1 MLGLIK
7 KDLLLIKANL
17 KSMIII
23 FVIYIMLA
31 FQGTLD
37 VTFIIPII
45 GIMLFIS
52 TFSYD
57 DFNNWNS
64 YAVTLPDGRR
74 NVVRAKYIVSIILMI
89 ILAVVAFFIG
99 IGISYIKTNSINL
112 DEIISS
118 LMGTMLSSV
127 IIISLLYPIV
137 FKFGATNG
145 RIILFAVVFGIAGI
159 GTLIAQFI
167 DMTPIINIINKLDN
181 YLLIAIPIIYIILL
195 GISYLISSKY
205 QAKYIKIKNFKNVTY
220 ESSLYIE
227 PLNKTF
233 LKEKSL

>member
-7 KDLLLIKANL
+7 KDFLLIKANL

-31 FQGTLD
+31 FQGTFD
-37 VTFIIPII
+37 VTFIIPLI

-64 YAVTLPDGRR
+64 YAVTLPDGRK
-74 NVVRAKYIVSIILMI
+74 NVVRAKYIASIILTI
-89 ILAVVAFFIG
+89 ILAAVALVIG
-99 IGISYIKTNSINL
+99 IGISYTKTNSINL

-159 GTLIAQFI
+159 GALIAQFV
-167 DMTPIINIINKLDN
+167 DMTFIIDIINGLDS
-181 YLLIAIPIIYIILL
+181 YSLIAIPIISVILL
-195 GISYLISSKY
+195 GISYLISNKIY
-205 QAKYIKIKNFKNVTY
+205 Q
-220 ESSLYIE
+220 
-227 PLNKTF
+227 NKEF
-233 LKEKSL
+233 

>member
-7 KDLLLIKANL
+7 KDFLLIKSNL
-17 KSMIII
+17 KSMAII
-23 FVIYIMLA
+23 FIIYLMLS
-31 FQGTLD
+31 FQGIFD
-37 VTFIIPII
+37 ITFIVPLI

-64 YAVTLPDGRR
+64 YAVTLPNGRK
-74 NVVRAKYIVSIILMI
+74 NVVRAKYIASIILTI
-89 ILAVVAFFIG
+89 ILAIVSLTIG
-99 IGISYIKTNSINL
+99 IGISYTKTNSINL

-159 GTLIAQFI
+159 GALIAQFV
-167 DMTPIINIINKLDN
+167 DTTPIINMINRLDS
-181 YLLIAIPIIYIILL
+181 YSLIAIPIISAILL
-195 GISYLISSKY
+195 GISYLISNKIY
-205 QAKYIKIKNFKNVTY
+205 Q
-220 ESSLYIE
+220 
-227 PLNKTF
+227 NKEF
-233 LKEKSL
+233 

>member
-7 KDLLLIKANL
+7 KDFLLIKANL

-31 FQGTLD
+31 FQGTFD

-74 NVVRAKYIVSIILMI
+74 NVVRAKYIASIILTVVLGI
-89 ILAVVAFFIG
+89 IALAIG
-99 IGISYIKTNSINL
+99 IGISYIKTNAINL
-112 DEIISS
+112 NEIISS
-118 LMGTMLSSV
+118 LMGTALSN
-127 IIISLLYPIV
+127 ITIISLLYPIV

-145 RIILFAVVFGIAGI
+145 KIILFAVVFGIGGI
-159 GTLIAQFI
+159 VALVSNFI
-167 DMTPIINIINKLDN
+167 DMTSVINMINGLEN
-181 YLLIAIPIIYIILL
+181 YSIIAIPIISVILL
-195 GISYLISSKY
+195 GISYLISNKIY
-205 QAKYIKIKNFKNVTY
+205 Q
-220 ESSLYIE
+220 
-227 PLNKTF
+227 NKEF
-233 LKEKSL
+233 

>member
-7 KDLLLIKANL
+7 KDFLLIKANL

-37 VTFIIPII
+37 VTFIIPLI
-45 GIMLFIS
+45 GIILFLS

-64 YAVTLPDGRR
+64 YAVTLPNGRK
-74 NVVRAKYIVSIILMI
+74 NVVRAKYIASIILMI

-145 RIILFAVVFGIAGI
+145 RIILFAVVFGIVGI

-195 GISYLISSKY
+195 GISYLISSKIY
-205 QAKYIKIKNFKNVTY
+205 Q
-220 ESSLYIE
+220 
-227 PLNKTF
+227 NKEF
-233 LKEKSL
+233 

>member
-7 KDLLLIKANL
+7 KDFLLIKANL

-37 VTFIIPII
+37 ATFIIPLI
-45 GIMLFIS
+45 GIILFLS

-64 YAVTLPDGRR
+64 YAVTLPNGRK
-74 NVVRAKYIVSIILMI
+74 NVVRAKYIASTILMI
-89 ILAVVAFFIG
+89 ILAVVAFSIG

-118 LMGTMLSSV
+118 LMGTMLSIV
-127 IIISLLYPIV
+127 IINSLLYPIV

-167 DMTPIINIINKLDN
+167 DMAAIINIINKLDN
-181 YLLIAIPIIYIILL
+181 YLLIVIPIIYIILL
-195 GISYLISSKY
+195 GISYLISSKIY
-205 QAKYIKIKNFKNVTY
+205 Q
-220 ESSLYIE
+220 
-227 PLNKTF
+227 NKEF
-233 LKEKSL
+233 

>member
-7 KDLLLIKANL
+7 KDFLLIKANL

-37 VTFIIPII
+37 ATFIIPLI
-45 GIMLFIS
+45 GIILFLS

-64 YAVTLPDGRR
+64 YAVTLPNGRK
-74 NVVRAKYIVSIILMI
+74 NVVRAKYIASTILMI
-89 ILAVVAFFIG
+89 ILAVVAFSIG

-118 LMGTMLSSV
+118 LKGTMLSIV
-127 IIISLLYPIV
+127 IINSLLYPIV

-167 DMTPIINIINKLDN
+167 DMAPIINIINKLDN
-181 YLLIAIPIIYIILL
+181 YLLIVIPIIYIILL
-195 GISYLISSKY
+195 GISYLISSKIY
-205 QAKYIKIKNFKNVTY
+205 Q
-220 ESSLYIE
+220 
-227 PLNKTF
+227 NKEF
-233 LKEKSL
+233 

>member
-7 KDLLLIKANL
+7 KDFLLIKANL

-31 FQGTLD
+31 FQGTFD
-37 VTFIIPII
+37 VTFIIPLI

-64 YAVTLPDGRR
+64 YAVTLPDGRK
-74 NVVRAKYIVSIILMI
+74 NVVRAKYIASIILTI
-89 ILAVVAFFIG
+89 ILAAVALTIG
-99 IGISYIKTNSINL
+99 IGISYTKTNSINL

-118 LMGTMLSSV
+118 LMGTMLSSI

-159 GTLIAQFI
+159 GALIAQFV
-167 DMTPIINIINKLDN
+167 DTTPIINMINRLDS
-181 YLLIAIPIIYIILL
+181 YSLIAIPIISAILL
-195 GISYLISSKY
+195 GISYLISNKIY
-205 QAKYIKIKNFKNVTY
+205 Q
-220 ESSLYIE
+220 
-227 PLNKTF
+227 NKEF
-233 LKEKSL
+233 

>member
-7 KDLLLIKANL
+7 KDFLLIKANL
-17 KSMIII
+17 KSMAMI
-23 FVIYIMLA
+23 FIVYLILA
-31 FQGTLD
+31 FQGTFD
-37 VTFIIPII
+37 VIFIIPLI

-64 YAVTLPDGRR
+64 YAVTLPNGRK
-74 NVVRAKYIVSIILMI
+74 NVVRAKYIASIILTI
-89 ILAVVAFFIG
+89 ILAIVSLTIG
-99 IGISYIKTNSINL
+99 IGISYTKTNSINL

-118 LMGTMLSSV
+118 LMGTMLSSI

-159 GTLIAQFI
+159 GALIAQFV
-167 DMTPIINIINKLDN
+167 DTTPIINMINRLDS
-181 YLLIAIPIIYIILL
+181 YSLIAIPIISAILL
-195 GISYLISSKY
+195 GISYLISNKIY
-205 QAKYIKIKNFKNVTY
+205 Q
-220 ESSLYIE
+220 
-227 PLNKTF
+227 NKEF
-233 LKEKSL
+233 

>member
-7 KDLLLIKANL
+7 KDFLLIKANL
-17 KSMIII
+17 KSMVII
-23 FVIYIMLA
+23 FIVYLILA
-31 FQGTLD
+31 FQGTFD
-37 VTFIIPII
+37 VIFIVPLI

-64 YAVTLPDGRR
+64 YAVTLPDGRK
-74 NVVRAKYIVSIILMI
+74 NVVRAKYIASIILTV
-89 ILAVVAFFIG
+89 ILGVIALAIG
-99 IGISYIKTNSINL
+99 VGISYTKANSINL

-127 IIISLLYPIV
+127 IIIALLYPIV

-159 GTLIAQFI
+159 GALIAQFV
-167 DMTPIINIINKLDN
+167 DMTSIINMINRLDS
-181 YLLIAIPIIYIILL
+181 YSLIAIPIISVILI
-195 GISYLISSKY
+195 GISYLISSKIY
-205 QAKYIKIKNFKNVTY
+205 Q
-220 ESSLYIE
+220 
-227 PLNKTF
+227 NKEF
-233 LKEKSL
+233 

>member
-7 KDLLLIKANL
+7 KDFLLIKANS
-17 KSMIII
+17 KQMVII
-23 FVIYIMLA
+23 FIVYLMLA
-31 FQGTLD
+31 FQGTFD
-37 VTFIIPII
+37 ATFIVPLI

-74 NVVRAKYIVSIILMI
+74 NVVRAKYIASIILTV
-89 ILAVVAFFIG
+89 ILGAVALAISA
-99 IGISYIKTNSINL
+99 GISYTKTNSINV
-112 DEIISS
+112 DEIMSS

-127 IIISLLYPIV
+127 IIISLLYPSV

-159 GTLIAQFI
+159 GALIAQFV
-167 DMTPIINIINKLDN
+167 DTTPIINMINRLDN
-181 YLLIAIPIIYIILL
+181 YSLIAIPIISVVLL
-195 GISYLISSKY
+195 GISYLISNKIY
-205 QAKYIKIKNFKNVTY
+205 QR
-220 ESSLYIE
+220 
-227 PLNKTF
+227 
-233 LKEKSL
+233 KEF

>member
-7 KDLLLIKANL
+7 KDFLLIKANS

-23 FVIYIMLA
+23 FIIYLMMA
-31 FQGTLD
+31 FQGTFD
-37 VTFIIPII
+37 VTFIIPLI

-64 YAVTLPDGRR
+64 YAVTLPNGRK
-74 NVVRAKYIVSIILMI
+74 NVVRAKYIASIILTI
-89 ILAVVAFFIG
+89 ILGIVSLAIG
-99 IGISYIKTNSINL
+99 VGIDYAKTNSINL
-112 DEIISS
+112 DETISS
-118 LMGTMLSSV
+118 LMGTVLSSV

-159 GTLIAQFI
+159 GALIAQFV
-167 DMTPIINIINKLDN
+167 DTTPIINMINRLDS
-181 YLLIAIPIIYIILL
+181 YALVAIPIISVILL
-195 GISYLISSKY
+195 GISYLISNKIYQSKE
-205 QAKYIKIKNFKNVTY
+205 F
-220 ESSLYIE
+220 
-227 PLNKTF
+227 
-233 LKEKSL
+233 

>member
-7 KDLLLIKANL
+7 KDFLLIKANL

-37 VTFIIPII
+37 ATFIIPLI
-45 GIMLFIS
+45 GIILFLS

-64 YAVTLPDGRR
+64 YAVTLPNGRK
-74 NVVRAKYIVSIILMI
+74 NVVRAKYIASTILMI
-89 ILAVVAFFIG
+89 ILAVVAFSIG

-118 LMGTMLSSV
+118 LMGTMLSIV
-127 IIISLLYPIV
+127 IINSLLYPIV

-167 DMTPIINIINKLDN
+167 DMAPIINIINKLDN
-181 YLLIAIPIIYIILL
+181 YLLIVIPIIYIILL
-195 GISYLISSKY
+195 VISYLIS
-205 QAKYIKIKNFKNVTY
+205 IKIY
-220 ESSLYIE
+220 Q
-227 PLNKTF
+227 NKEF
-233 LKEKSL
+233 

>member
-7 KDLLLIKANL
+7 KDFLIIKANL

-31 FQGTLD
+31 FQGTFD
-37 VTFIIPII
+37 VTFIIPLI

-64 YAVTLPDGRR
+64 YAVTLPNGRK
-74 NVVRAKYIVSIILMI
+74 NVVRAKYIASIILTI
-89 ILAVVAFFIG
+89 ILAIVSLTIG
-99 IGISYIKTNSINL
+99 IGISYTKTNSINL

-118 LMGTMLSSV
+118 LMGTMLSSI

-159 GTLIAQFI
+159 GALIAQFV
-167 DMTPIINIINKLDN
+167 DMTFIINMINRLDS
-181 YLLIAIPIIYIILL
+181 YALVAIPIISAILL
-195 GISYLISSKY
+195 GISYLISNKIY
-205 QAKYIKIKNFKNVTY
+205 Q
-220 ESSLYIE
+220 
-227 PLNKTF
+227 NKEF
-233 LKEKSL
+233 

>member
-7 KDLLLIKANL
+7 KDFLLIKANS
-17 KSMIII
+17 KQMVII
-23 FVIYIMLA
+23 FIVYLMLA
-31 FQGTLD
+31 FQGTFD
-37 VTFIIPII
+37 VTFIIPLI

-64 YAVTLPDGRR
+64 YAVTLPDGRK
-74 NVVRAKYIVSIILMI
+74 NVVKAKYIASIILTI
-89 ILAVVAFFIG
+89 ILAIVSLAIG
-99 IGISYIKTNSINL
+99 IGISYTQKNSINL

-118 LMGTMLSSV
+118 QMGTMLSSV

-159 GTLIAQFI
+159 GALIEQFI
-167 DMTPIINIINKLDN
+167 DMTLIINIINGLDS
-181 YLLIAIPIIYIILL
+181 YSLIAIPIISVILL
-195 GISYLISSKY
+195 GISYLISNKIY
-205 QAKYIKIKNFKNVTY
+205 Q
-220 ESSLYIE
+220 
-227 PLNKTF
+227 NKEF
-233 LKEKSL
+233 

>member
-7 KDLLLIKANL
+7 KDFLLIKANL
-17 KSMIII
+17 KSMAII
-23 FVIYIMLA
+23 FIVYLILA
-31 FQGTLD
+31 FQGTFD
-37 VTFIIPII
+37 VTFIIPLI

-64 YAVTLPDGRR
+64 YAVTLPDGRK
-74 NVVRAKYIVSIILMI
+74 NVVRAKYIASIILTI
-89 ILAVVAFFIG
+89 ILAAVALVIG
-99 IGISYIKTNSINL
+99 IGISYTKTNSINL
-112 DEIISS
+112 NEIISS

-159 GTLIAQFI
+159 GAFIAQFV
-167 DMTPIINIINKLDN
+167 DMTFIINMINRLDS
-181 YLLIAIPIIYIILL
+181 YALVAIPIISVILL
-195 GISYLISSKY
+195 GISYLISNKIY
-205 QAKYIKIKNFKNVTY
+205 Q
-220 ESSLYIE
+220 
-227 PLNKTF
+227 NKEF
-233 LKEKSL
+233 

>member
-7 KDLLLIKANL
+7 KDFLLIKANL
-17 KSMIII
+17 KSMVII
-23 FVIYIMLA
+23 FIVYLILA
-31 FQGTLD
+31 FQGTFD
-37 VTFIIPII
+37 VTFIIPLI

-64 YAVTLPDGRR
+64 YAVTLPNGRK
-74 NVVRAKYIVSIILMI
+74 NVVRAKYISSIILTVVLGI
-89 ILAVVAFFIG
+89 VALAIG
-99 IGISYIKTNSINL
+99 LGISYTKTNTINL

-118 LMGTMLSSV
+118 LMGTVLSSV

-159 GTLIAQFI
+159 GALISNFV
-167 DMTPIINIINKLDN
+167 DMTSVINMINGLDN
-181 YLLIAIPIIYIILL
+181 YSLIAIPIISIILL
-195 GISYLISSKY
+195 GISYLISNKIYQSKE
-205 QAKYIKIKNFKNVTY
+205 F
-220 ESSLYIE
+220 
-227 PLNKTF
+227 
-233 LKEKSL
+233 

>member
-7 KDLLLIKANL
+7 KDFLLIKANS
-17 KSMIII
+17 KQMVII
-23 FVIYIMLA
+23 FIVYLMLA
-31 FQGTLD
+31 FQGTFD
-37 VTFIIPII
+37 ATFIVPLI

-74 NVVRAKYIVSIILMI
+74 NVVRAKYIASIILTV
-89 ILAVVAFFIG
+89 ILGAVALAISA
-99 IGISYIKTNSINL
+99 GISYTKTNSINV
-112 DEIISS
+112 DEIMSS

-159 GTLIAQFI
+159 GALIAQFV
-167 DMTPIINIINKLDN
+167 DMTFIIDIINGLDS
-181 YLLIAIPIIYIILL
+181 YSLIAIPIISVILL
-195 GISYLISSKY
+195 GISYLISNKIY
-205 QAKYIKIKNFKNVTY
+205 QR
-220 ESSLYIE
+220 
-227 PLNKTF
+227 
-233 LKEKSL
+233 KEF

>member
-7 KDLLLIKANL
+7 KDFLIIKANL
-17 KSMIII
+17 KSM
-23 FVIYIMLA
+23 VITFIVYLMLA
-31 FQGTLD
+31 FQGTFD

-99 IGISYIKTNSINL
+99 IGISYIKTNAINL
-112 DEIISS
+112 NEIISS
-118 LMGTMLSSV
+118 LMGTALSS
-127 IIISLLYPIV
+127 ITIISLLYPIV

-145 RIILFAVVFGIAGI
+145 KIILFAVVFGIGGI
-159 GTLIAQFI
+159 VALVSNFI
-167 DMTPIINIINKLDN
+167 DMTSVINMINGLDN
-181 YLLIAIPIIYIILL
+181 YSLIAIPIISVILL
-195 GISYLISSKY
+195 GISYLISSKIY
-205 QAKYIKIKNFKNVTY
+205 Q
-220 ESSLYIE
+220 
-227 PLNKTF
+227 NKEF
-233 LKEKSL
+233 

>member
-7 KDLLLIKANL
+7 KDFLIIKANL
-17 KSMIII
+17 KSM
-23 FVIYIMLA
+23 VITFIVYLMLA
-31 FQGTLD
+31 FQGTFD

-74 NVVRAKYIVSIILMI
+74 NVVRAKYIASIILTVVLGI
-89 ILAVVAFFIG
+89 IALAIG
-99 IGISYIKTNSINL
+99 IGISYIKTNAINL
-112 DEIISS
+112 NEIISS
-118 LMGTMLSSV
+118 LMGTALSSI

-145 RIILFAVVFGIAGI
+145 KIILFAVVFGIGGI
-159 GTLIAQFI
+159 VALVSNFI
-167 DMTPIINIINKLDN
+167 DMTSVINMINGLDN
-181 YLLIAIPIIYIILL
+181 YSLIAIPIISVILL
-195 GISYLISSKY
+195 GISYLISNKIY
-205 QAKYIKIKNFKNVTY
+205 Q
-220 ESSLYIE
+220 
-227 PLNKTF
+227 NKEF
-233 LKEKSL
+233 

>member
-7 KDLLLIKANL
+7 KDFLLIKANS
-17 KSMIII
+17 KQMVII
-23 FVIYIMLA
+23 FIVYLMLA
-31 FQGTLD
+31 FQGTFD
-37 VTFIIPII
+37 VTFIIPLI

-64 YAVTLPDGRR
+64 YAVTLPNGRK
-74 NVVRAKYIVSIILMI
+74 NVVRAKYIASIILTI
-89 ILAVVAFFIG
+89 ILAIVSLTIG
-99 IGISYIKTNSINL
+99 IGISYTKTNSINL

-118 LMGTMLSSV
+118 LMGTMLSCV

-159 GTLIAQFI
+159 GALIAQFV
-167 DMTPIINIINKLDN
+167 DTTPIINMINRLDS
-181 YLLIAIPIIYIILL
+181 YSLIAIPIISAILL
-195 GISYLISSKY
+195 GISYLISNKIY
-205 QAKYIKIKNFKNVTY
+205 Q
-220 ESSLYIE
+220 
-227 PLNKTF
+227 NKEF
-233 LKEKSL
+233 

>member
-7 KDLLLIKANL
+7 KDFLLIKANL

-37 VTFIIPII
+37 ATFIIPLI
-45 GIMLFIS
+45 GIILFLS

-64 YAVTLPDGRR
+64 YAVTLPNGRK
-74 NVVRAKYIVSIILMI
+74 NVVRAKYIASTIFMI
-89 ILAVVAFFIG
+89 ILAVVAFSIG

-195 GISYLISSKY
+195 GISYLISSKIY
-205 QAKYIKIKNFKNVTY
+205 Q
-220 ESSLYIE
+220 
-227 PLNKTF
+227 NKEF
-233 LKEKSL
+233 